1 MTYGIASLEIFLS
14 ALDDHGFPRFGG
26 ITCTY
31 AVGILEKSLGL
42 FHTDLQSSGMANKL

>member
-14 ALDDHGFPRFGG
+14 ALDDDGFPRLGG

-31 AVGILEKSLGL
+31 AVGILENHWVCFTL
-42 FHTDLQSSGMANKL
+42 TCNQVA